1 MAFLERDEFFEK
13 VKDIVGD
20 RTDET
25 AISFIEDVTET
36 YDTLTERADG
46 GAAEEWKRKYE
57 ENDRIW
63 SERYK
68 ERFFNG
74 RPASYKKTTVEEM
87 DENGDFSE
95 TITIDKLFE

>member
-74 RPASYKKTTVEEM
+74 RPSAYKKTTVEEM